1 MTKIS
6 ILTLLLVLASKLTFA
21 QTDSTRTLDYYF
33 KIVDSLEL
41 VEMKKVGI
49 ITDGGSAKCI
59 GHAEF

>member
-59 GHAEF
+59 GQC